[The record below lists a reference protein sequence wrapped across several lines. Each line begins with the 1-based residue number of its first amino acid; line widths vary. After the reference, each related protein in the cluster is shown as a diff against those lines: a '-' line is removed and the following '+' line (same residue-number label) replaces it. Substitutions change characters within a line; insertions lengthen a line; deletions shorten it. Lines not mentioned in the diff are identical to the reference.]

1 MNRFDFLKVDYADL
15 YKLCSEAETQQNMN
29 KARQAIESI
38 VRQFGAN
45 KRHLFDRIA
54 EASERAHMPKNII
67 AAFHQVRLVGN
78 KASHDETLAWNK
90 ITDEDIEKCINAL
103 FEIVVWLAIDHDK
116 KIYRSTDFKVED
128 LKIVDKYLSDDVK
141 SKRDK
146 LKEIGTFIN
155 SLELNYDELNFD
167 NAGEGELSQDV
178 FETSEEYAKRID
190 KLPLRHIGYAI
201 LDSRTRDEYTG
212 LTFAM
217 FHIEHEDNIQFS
229 DIDAF
234 VAESSVIGEDFV
246 DGRIVV
252 ALKVFNGKV
261 YCDYDRIYL
270 QGQADNEIKL
280 TAICWKKHGYE
291 DDKALKRRLKVL
303 PMLPLGAA
311 KPIRREYDLN
321 KKIMPFKTALY
332 KYVQALVSV
341 DRVFVTAD
349 RKLAEEFCSC
359 QGYFLLYGRKVPQIL
374 RHVDYKG
381 DIKIKS
387 FS

>member
-1 MNRFDFLKVDYADL
+1 
-15 YKLCSEAETQQNMN
+15 MN

-116 KIYRSTDFKVED
+116 KIYRPTDFNSAD
-128 LKIVDKYLSDDVK
+128 LKIVDKYLSDDAK

-146 LKEIGTFIN
+146 LKEIGTLIN

-178 FETSEEYAKRID
+178 FETSEEYAQRID
-190 KLPLRHIGYAI
+190 ALPLRHIGYAI

-217 FHIEHEDNIQFS
+217 FHIEREDNIQFS
-229 DIDAF
+229 DIEAL
-234 VAESSVIGEDFV
+234 VAESDAIGEDFV

-252 ALKVFNGKV
+252 ALKVSGGKV
-261 YCDYDRIYL
+261 YCDYDKIYL
-270 QGQADNEIKL
+270 QGQAGSEIKL
-280 TAICWKKHGYE
+280 TAICWNKYGYE
-291 DDKALKRRLKVL
+291 DEKTLKRRLKAL

-311 KPIRREYDLN
+311 KPIRREYNLN
-321 KKIMPFKTALY
+321 KKVMPFKTALY
-332 KYVQALVSV
+332 KYVQPLMSV
-341 DRVFVTAD
+341 DKVFVAAG
-349 RKLAEEFCSC
+349 RELAEKFCAC
-359 QGYFLLYGRKVPQIL
+359 QGYFLLYGHKSPQIL
-374 RHVDYKG
+374 RHADYTG
-381 DIKIKS
+381 DIKVKT